1 MHAARD
7 KPTRVRSAGLR
18 PVGGCGPGSREPDPC
33 GPGPCGPDPAEGGR
47 ASSRSILAS
56 CSVRRVSCSSAR
68 LICSW
73 ACASPSSARAT
84 GASWGLISFG
94 SGVEFIG
101 VSLFRPMSSEG
112 GRSIIRQVDRPP
124 ARCPALSK
132 EWPYDG
138 ENGRMTEE
146 YGRGIRRA
154 TAGGEAETARRLLLG
169 SIWPARTQIHAAK
182 VRSGHVRT
190 RCESVGRRRQ
200 FMCTTGA
207 RG

>member
-7 KPTRVRSAGLR
+7 KPTRVRSAGL
-18 PVGGCGPGSREPDPC
+18 PGGGF
-33 GPGPCGPDPAEGGR
+33 GPGPCGPGSCEPGPCGPGPAEGGR

-73 ACASPSSARAT
+73 ACASPSSARAMV
-84 GASWGLISFG
+84 ASWGLISFG

-112 GRSIIRQVDRPP
+112 ARSIIRQVGP
-124 ARCPALSK
+124 AARTCPVLSK

-138 ENGRMTEE
+138 ENGDRMEE
-146 YGRGIRRA
+146 YRITWCGHPGIRRDHC
-154 TAGGEAETARRLLLG
+154 RR
-169 SIWPARTQIHAAK
+169 
-182 VRSGHVRT
+182 RSGAPPRFHI
-190 RCESVGRRRQ
+190 
-200 FMCTTGA
+200 TGA
-207 RG
+207 HANSCGQGQVTPRKGRAAN